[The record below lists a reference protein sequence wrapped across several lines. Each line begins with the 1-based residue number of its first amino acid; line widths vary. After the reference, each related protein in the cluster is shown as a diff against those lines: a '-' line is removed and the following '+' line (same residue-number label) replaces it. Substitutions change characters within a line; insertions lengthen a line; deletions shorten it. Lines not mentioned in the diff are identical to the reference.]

1 MNNEEKIFF
10 KNLCKMCVSNYQIM
24 NSSNL
29 VSSLVSQ
36 VARLKGID
44 VPFMKGILYVEISG
58 RKRNY
63 AHCFNVYRGQV
74 IDASIYSHALLNKN
88 YEELFPL
95 YIVGN
100 EPDHIEYYV
109 LSEVYLDSQFKFQK
123 DFLESII
130 YKIDSYKDTKIKR
143 FNEIEDSRKKNLF
156 YYYR

>member
-1 MNNEEKIFF
+1 MDSREKIFF
-10 KNLCKMCVSNYQIM
+10 ENLCKMCVSNYQIL

-29 VSSLVSQ
+29 VSALVSQ

-44 VPFMKGILYVEISG
+44 VPFVKGILYVEIRG
-58 RKRNY
+58 RKRSY
-63 AHCFNVYRGQV
+63 AHCFNMYRGQV
-74 IDASIYSHALLNKN
+74 IDASIYGHALFNKN

-95 YIVGN
+95 YIVGD
-100 EPDHIEYYV
+100 EPDHIEYSV

-130 YKIDSYKDTKIKR
+130 YKIDNYKDTNIKR

-156 YYYR
+156 YY

>member
-1 MNNEEKIFF
+1 MDSREKIFF
-10 KNLCKMCVSNYQIM
+10 GNLCKVCISNYQIL

-29 VSSLVSQ
+29 VSALVSQ

-44 VPFMKGILYVEISG
+44 VPFMNGILYVEISG
-58 RKRNY
+58 RKRSY
-63 AHCFNVYRGQV
+63 AHCFNMYKGQV
-74 IDASIYSHALLNKN
+74 IDASIYGHALFNKN

-109 LSEVYLDSQFKFQK
+109 LSEVHLDSQFKFQK

-130 YKIDSYKDTKIKR
+130 YKIDNYKHTKIKR

-156 YYYR
+156 YYK